1 MVFEAVGDRRLTM
14 HGDLHIWKK
23 DKESSLFLPHKNPV
37 AKKRTLVNVGYSLC
51 TVGRQSSITLM
62 LKPGDKAPDFALR
75 ASDKS
80 LVKLSEQRGK
90 NIVLLF
96 FPFAFTGVCTKE
108 LCFMRDSL
116 ADYERLDA
124 QILAVSVDSPYTLA
138 KWKDEQKFN
147 FPMLSDFNKTAS
159 KKYDALYKEF
169 GLGLKG
175 VSKRSAFVIDK
186 EGVVRY
192 AEVLENAGE
201 LPNFEAVKKTLQSL
215 N

>member
-1 MVFEAVGDRRLTM
+1 
-14 HGDLHIWKK
+14 
-23 DKESSLFLPHKNPV
+23 
-37 AKKRTLVNVGYSLC
+37 
-51 TVGRQSSITLM
+51 M

-80 LVKLSEQRGK
+80 LVKLSGQRGK

-108 LCFMRDSL
+108 MCYMRDNLSE
-116 ADYERLDA
+116 YERLDA
-124 QILAVSVDSPYTLA
+124 LILAISVDSHYTLA
-138 KWKDEQKFN
+138 KWKADEGFN

-159 KKYDALYKEF
+159 KKYDTLYKEF
-169 GLGLKG
+169 GLGMKG

-186 EGVVRY
+186 EGIVRY

-201 LPNFEAVKKTLQSL
+201 LPDFDAVKKTLQSL